1 MKNFKKAIVA
11 MLCLCVMFGVTACG
25 DTNNNDTGNGQ
36 NNDVT
41 DGTDRRNDNGGVID
55 DVGDATGNMIDDIGN
70 GVENITDDMT
80 GNDHNGT
87 NDATNRNDDMNR

>member
-1 MKNFKKAIVA
+1 MKHFKRTIVA
-11 MLCLCVMFGVTACG
+11 ILCLCVMLGVTACG
-25 DTNNNDTGNGQ
+25 GTNNNDTGNGQ

-55 DVGDATGNMIDDIGN
+55 DVGDATGNVIDDIGN

-80 GNDHNGT
+80 GNDNNSMNNNT
-87 NDATNRNDDMNR
+87 DRNDNMNR